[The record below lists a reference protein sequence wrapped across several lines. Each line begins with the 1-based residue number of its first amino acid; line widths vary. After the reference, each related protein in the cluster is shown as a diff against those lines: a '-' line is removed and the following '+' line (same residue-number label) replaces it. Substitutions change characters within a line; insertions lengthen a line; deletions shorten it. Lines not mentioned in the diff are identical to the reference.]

1 MNERIGVDG
10 EDGDDAS
17 ETPTRIVVDGD
28 SITFPVEVGLLDRAT
43 VTVKGG
49 IKLSGTGDATIE
61 GKQVCLVEEVKKK
74 PYEYTYSKGAKF
86 EKDGDGT
93 LRIEAAAA
101 DHIHSTDKVMVS
113 NGKVKLFFTPG
124 APATNPHPPK
134 PLTDTSPPSGSHEF
148 TLEMSNKFV
157 NSIKK

>member
-1 MNERIGVDG
+1 MNKRIGVDG
-10 EDGDDAS
+10 ENGEDAS

-28 SITFPVEVGLLDRAT
+28 SITCPIKVGLLDHAT

-49 IKLSGTGDATIE
+49 IELSGTGDATIE

-74 PYEYTYSKGAKF
+74 RYKYTYSKGTKF

-93 LRIEAAAA
+93 LRIEAVAA

-113 NGKVKLFFTPG
+113 NGKVKLVFMPG
-124 APATNPHPPK
+124 EPATNLHPRE
-134 PLTDTSPPSGSHEF
+134 PLVDTSPPSGSHEF
-148 TLEMSNKFV
+148 TLKMYNKFV